1 MNPGTH
7 WLFSLLSEDAPFWLV
22 LDEEEEEEEEDDDVD
37 AIDGIVLN
45 STPSYEMQHHRSV
58 ES

>member
-1 MNPGTH
+1 M
-7 WLFSLLSEDAPFWLV
+7 